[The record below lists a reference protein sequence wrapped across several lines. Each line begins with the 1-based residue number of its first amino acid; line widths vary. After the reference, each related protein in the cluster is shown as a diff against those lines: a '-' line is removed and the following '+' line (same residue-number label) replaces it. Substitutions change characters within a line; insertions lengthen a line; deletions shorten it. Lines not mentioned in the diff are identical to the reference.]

1 MRLPRYT
8 RIALAVVLA
17 VVLVGG
23 VLTLTTSS
31 AGANRV
37 HVVGYFANSNGIF
50 AGDEVRILGV
60 PVGKIDKIEPE
71 PQRVKISF
79 WYDDKYPVP
88 ADAKAVVIS
97 PSLVSVR
104 AIQLT
109 PAYTG
114 GSKMADKAVI
124 NQDRTAV
131 PVDFDDF
138 KVQLQKLTETLQPT
152 QPGGVST
159 LGALVNTAAD
169 NLRGQGGNIRDA
181 IVKLSQA
188 FSALGDHS
196 NDLFTTVKNLSI
208 LVDALQ
214 SSQDVLRDLNQ
225 NLAAVTGLLSN
236 DPDELGSAVADIN
249 SVVGDVK
256 SFVADNRESLGTTS
270 DKLAALTTTLNESLE
285 DIKQVVHVGAP
296 AFSNF
301 LNIYE
306 PAQGALTGALST
318 NLFQN
323 PLQFLC
329 GAIQAASRLGAEQ
342 SSKLCVQYLAPIL
355 KNRQYNSFPLGEN
368 LFNGVEARPNEL
380 TYSEDWLRPDYIP
393 PAGAAPDGTL
403 PAEAPAAGT
412 DPPPPLPPSQ
422 LPPAGAPFTNFGEPA
437 DPYHGDP
444 PFVPPRLPDPVPP
457 PPAPADANPAAG
469 LPGLMVPNNGGRW

>member
-1 MRLPRYT
+1 MKPPRYF
-8 RIALAVVLA
+8 RLALGAALVVLLA
-17 VVLVGG
+17 AG
-23 VLTLTTSS
+23 VFTLTNTSS
-31 AGANRV
+31 AINRV
-37 HVVGYFANSNGIF
+37 NVVGYFANSNGIF

-79 WYDDKYPVP
+79 WYDAKYQVP
-88 ADAKAVVIS
+88 ANANAVVLS

-114 GSKMADKAVI
+114 GPQMADKAVI

-138 KVQLQKLTETLQPT
+138 KVQLQRLTETLQPT

-159 LGALVNTAAD
+159 LGAFVDTAAN
-169 NLRGQGGNIRDA
+169 NLRGEGANIRDT

-214 SSQDVLRDLNQ
+214 SSQDLLRDLNQ

-236 DPDELGSAVADIN
+236 SPNELGSAFADIN
-249 SVVGDVK
+249 SVVADVR

-270 DKLAALTTTLNESLE
+270 DQLAAVSTTLVQSLD
-285 DIKQVVHVGAP
+285 DIKQVIHVGAP

-301 LNIYE
+301 LNIIPTVSGCTHRE
-306 PAQGALTGALST
+306 PRDQLL
-318 NLFQN
+318 
-323 PLQFLC
+323 LQ
-329 GAIQAASRLGAEQ
+329 S
-342 SSKLCVQYLAPIL
+342 API
-355 KNRQYNSFPLGEN
+355 PLWRNTSG
-368 LFNGVEARPNEL
+368 F
-380 TYSEDWLRPDYIP
+380 
-393 PAGAAPDGTL
+393 PAGCRAVLEVVRTV
-403 PAEAPAAGT
+403 
-412 DPPPPLPPSQ
+412 SR
-422 LPPAGAPFTNFGEPA
+422 A
-437 DPYHGDP
+437 DSSRIVRTTPCRWVRTSSSGNRHGP
-444 PFVPPRLPDPVPP
+444 
-457 PPAPADANPAAG
+457 
-469 LPGLMVPNNGGRW
+469 MS